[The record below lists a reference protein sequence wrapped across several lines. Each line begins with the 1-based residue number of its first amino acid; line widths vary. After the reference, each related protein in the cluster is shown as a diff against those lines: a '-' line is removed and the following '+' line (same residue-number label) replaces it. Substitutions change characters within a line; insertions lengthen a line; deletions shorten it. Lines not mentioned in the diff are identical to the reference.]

1 MTHTCC
7 HWNALTLKFEV
18 EIIQSIPLV
27 KLPKCPTSLSWYSYL
42 QIVQEPL
49 RHLTPDASFQ
59 TPGKRELPG
68 ELKRTTWFT
77 AGFCPT
83 TVKLLLLLHS
93 STPAL
98 HNVLHVCPLLQPY
111 SHRPQLYDWSDGG
124 KMTLIH
130 AVLSWLLS
138 WEPKQGIVP
147 RFATN
152 LFPTHTLEAIWL
164 RRGSYYSCTLY
175 QN

>member
-1 MTHTCC
+1 MLPLECPDSQVWG
-7 HWNALTLKFEV
+7 WNYSKYSLGQATKMPNISFLILLPPNCPRTLKTFDARC
-18 EIIQSIPLV
+18 Q
-27 KLPKCPTSLSWYSYL
+27 LPNSR
-42 QIVQEPL
+42 Q
-49 RHLTPDASFQ
+49 
-59 TPGKRELPG
+59 RELPG